1 MNLNPSLKRNLTL
14 RPLAIATAAVISTSA
29 YSMPTV
35 RIIGGAES
43 TPDTYPWMV
52 SLQSK
57 DGQHFCGA
65 SLISNQWILTA
76 AHCVNED
83 KADDLQVVI
92 SEFDLTTKSQQEV
105 TRTISQISYHKDYGD
120 DNDIAILKL
129 SSPVEKIPV
138 ALATPELMSS
148 FKTGDTLRVM
158 GWGNRSTTGEDFPNI
173 LHEVQV
179 PLADHNTCKTN
190 YQSENID
197 ITDNMICAGL
207 ADGGKDSCQGDSG
220 GPLVFQKDNQWFQ
233 AGVVSFGVG
242 CAQANFFGVY
252 TNVASYLTWIEA
264 TKNGPS
270 TDPGNPTDP
279 VEPNDPIEPGAPDEF
294 DDGFDGE
301 LDDELNDLD
310 DLDEYSD
317 GPFGIPQF
325 MDFLSFDGEAV
336 TDELYIIND
345 TGTVISIENV
355 HLSNP
360 SFNIEE
366 NTCNTTLDPESEC
379 KLNVTY
385 TARDEGTEFGYLTVT
400 INNED
405 YKTALIGF
413 TLDLITDENDYD
425 DMDWYQES
433 EQPWS
438 DIEND
443 LGFELDCSGIAEND
457 DSTIATDVE
466 GPGTLEFDFEL
477 EGDAE
482 GNSLSYSVDG
492 VVIKSITS
500 NSRSTNHLTT
510 QISKGK
516 HRISWTYEKKT
527 GNSTG
532 AKASV
537 RNVTFSRSTEPS
549 ADASSNSNSGGG
561 SGGSQTPL
569 FLLSLASLLGIKRG
583 LKKLKMQR
591 NK

>member
-1 MNLNPSLKRNLTL
+1 MNLNPRLKQNLTL
-14 RPLAIATAAVISTSA
+14 RPLALATAAIISTSA

-43 TPDTYPWMV
+43 NPDTYPWMV

-57 DGQHFCGA
+57 GGEHFCGA

-83 KADDLQVVI
+83 KADNLQVVI
-92 SEFDLTTKSQQEV
+92 SEFDLKTKSQQEV
-105 TRTISQISYHKDYGD
+105 TRSISQISYHKDYGD

-129 SSPVEKIPV
+129 SSPVEKTPI

-148 FKTGDTLRVM
+148 FNTGDTLRVM
-158 GWGNRSTTGEDFPNI
+158 GWGNRSTSGEDFPNI

-179 PLADHNTCKTN
+179 PLADHGTCKTN
-190 YQSENID
+190 YQSESID

-220 GPLVFQKDNQWFQ
+220 GPLVFQKDNHWYQ

-252 TNVASYLTWIEA
+252 TNVANYLTWIEA
-264 TKNGPS
+264 TKNGSSP
-270 TDPGNPTDP
+270 DPVDPTVPVDPTDP
-279 VEPNDPIEPGAPDEF
+279 TDPIDPIDPNVPDDVDDPLDDEF
-294 DDGFDGE
+294 DQ
-301 LDDELNDLD
+301 
-310 DLDEYSD
+310 
-317 GPFGIPQF
+317 PFEIPEF
-325 MDFLSFDGEAV
+325 MDFLSFDGETV

-345 TGTVISIENV
+345 TDAVISIENT
-355 HLSNP
+355 HIYNP
-360 SFNIEE
+360 SFSIKE
-366 NTCNTTLDPESEC
+366 NTCNTTLESESEC
-379 KLNVTY
+379 RITINY
-385 TARDEGTEFGYLTVT
+385 IARDEGTEFGYLTIT

-405 YKTALIGF
+405 YQTALIGF
-413 TLDLITDENDYD
+413 TLNLITEKNDFD
-425 DMDWYQES
+425 DMDWYQEP

-438 DIEND
+438 DIKD
-443 LGFELDCSGIAEND
+443 DFGFELDCSGIAEND
-457 DSTIATDVE
+457 DTPIATDVE

-477 EGDAE
+477 EGDLD
-482 GNSLSYSVDG
+482 GNTLNYSVDG

-500 NSRSTNHLTT
+500 NARSTSHLTT
-510 QISKGK
+510 QISEGK

-527 GNSTG
+527 GNNTG

-537 RNVTFSRSTEPS
+537 RNVTFSRSAEPS
-549 ADASSNSNSGGG
+549 AESTSNSTSDNKSSNSSGG

-569 FLLSLASLLGIKRG
+569 FLLSLASLLGIKRTI
-583 LKKLKMQR
+583 KRR
-591 NK
+591 NQ